1 MNSNNLFSKKETDNN
16 VLIKN
21 NNNLKNNSNKSKGN
35 NNYETFLPNVFNS
48 YEYKSNRNRPS
59 KTLEKIVKK
68 NLIKNKPKTSNIQED
83 LIYQR
88 NKIRSEN
95 IIRNNDI
102 FIDGRIFVP
111 NFKDEGDI
119 INYYT
124 KKKFYLDYDKMIITS
139 FQKKKIN

>member
-1 MNSNNLFSKKETDNN
+1 MNSNNFFSKKETDNN

-21 NNNLKNNSNKSKGN
+21 NNKLKNNSNKSKGN

-48 YEYKSNRNRPS
+48 YEYKSNRNLPS
-59 KTLEKIVKK
+59 KTLEKIGNK
-68 NLIKNKPKTSNIQED
+68 NLVKSKPKTSNIQEN

-95 IIRNNDI
+95 IIRNNNI
-102 FIDGRIFVP
+102 FIDGRIFGP
-111 NFKDEGDI
+111 NVKDEGDI
-119 INYYT
+119 IDYYT